1 MTTPPALILENVRL
15 AWQGADA
22 PLLSIKA
29 QVGEKLLVLGSNGCG
44 KTTLVETICGYLQ
57 AVSGTVGRSSRIGY
71 VAQQPKLPT
80 SISVEAYFEQLVSLC
95 ADDVVNDPQQCMK
108 LFDLTPHAK
117 RKIGGLSR
125 GWQQRINLAQAWLG
139 DPQLV
144 ILDEPQT
151 ALDPD
156 GMTSL
161 RNVIADSNACVLI
174 FSPPQT
180 GCETL
185 IDTHINYSELC

>member
-29 QVGEKLLVLGSNGCG
+29 QVGDKLLVLGSNGCG

-57 AVSGTVGRSSRIGY
+57 AVSGAVGRSSRIGY

-95 ADDVVNDPQQCMK
+95 ADDVVNDAQRCMK
-108 LFDLTPHAK
+108 FFDLAPHAK
-117 RKIGGLSR
+117 RKIGDLSR

-139 DPQLV
+139 DPQLI

-161 RNVIADSNACVLI
+161 RNVIADSDACVLI

-185 IDTHINYSELC
+185 VGTHINYNELC

>member
-1 MTTPPALILENVRL
+1 MTTTPALILDNVRL

-29 QVGEKLLVLGSNGCG
+29 QVGDKLLVLGSNGCG

-57 AVSGTVGRSSRIGY
+57 AVTGTVGRSSRLGY
-71 VAQQPKLPT
+71 VPQQPKLPT
-80 SISVEAYFEQLVSLC
+80 SISVESYFEQLVSLC
-95 ADDVVNDPQQCMK
+95 ADDVVNDAQQCMGF
-108 LFDLTPHAK
+108 LGLAPHAK
-117 RKIGGLSR
+117 RKISDLSR

-139 DPQLV
+139 DPQLI

-161 RNVIADSNACVLI
+161 RNVIADSDACVLI
-174 FSPPQT
+174 FSPPGT

-185 IDTHINYSELC
+185 VDTHLNYSELC

>member
-22 PLLSIKA
+22 PLINIKA
-29 QVGEKLLVLGSNGCG
+29 QVGDKLLVLGSNGCG
-44 KTTLVETICGYLQ
+44 KTTLVETICGYLP
-57 AVSGTVGRSSRIGY
+57 AANGTVGRSSRLGY
-71 VAQQPKLPT
+71 VAQQPKLPVT
-80 SISVEAYFEQLVSLC
+80 ISVESYFGQLVSLC
-95 ADDVVNDPQQCMK
+95 ADSVVNDAQQCMN
-108 LFDLTPHAK
+108 LFGLTPYAK
-117 RKIGGLSR
+117 RKIGDLSR

-139 DPQLV
+139 DPRLI

-185 IDTHINYSELC
+185 VDTHINYSELC

>member
-22 PLLSIKA
+22 PLLSITA
-29 QVGEKLLVLGSNGCG
+29 HLGDKLLVLGRNGCG

-71 VAQQPKLPT
+71 VAQQLKLPT
-80 SISVEAYFEQLVSLC
+80 SLSVEAYFEQLVSLC
-95 ADDVVNDPQQCMK
+95 ADDVVNDAQQCMK
-108 LFDLTPHAK
+108 LFDLKPQAK
-117 RKIGGLSR
+117 RKISDLSR

-139 DPQLV
+139 DPQLI

-151 ALDPD
+151 ALDPE
-156 GMTSL
+156 GMTRL
-161 RNVIADSNACVLI
+161 RSVIANSNACVLI

-185 IDTHINYSELC
+185 IDTHLNYSELC